1 MTEAQQTPPIR
12 TAQPTF
18 RAQPPIRDAA
28 TLILYRKGHSSLEVL
43 MGERGSGH
51 AFMPNR
57 YVFPGGKL
65 DINDYRIR
73 PAAPLNPVSSSRLER
88 ARITGPRKAVAL
100 ALAAI
105 RETFEETGLRI
116 AGPAPAKAKPA
127 PRGWRGFCTQDD
139 LACLAPDPS
148 QLLYICR
155 AVTPPNRP
163 RRFDAR
169 FFAAPAEAAQ
179 GSLVAS
185 DELGKLHWVTPEAAT
200 KLDLPNITILVLK
213 HLAEWLEHGG
223 DPALP
228 VPYFHNHRGQHIN
241 TPE

>member
-1 MTEAQQTPPIR
+1 MKQKPAPLR
-12 TAQPTF
+12 
-18 RAQPPIRDAA
+18 IRDAA
-28 TLILYRKGHSSLEVL
+28 TLILYRKSRDTLEVL

-51 AFMPNR
+51 AFLPNR

-73 PAAPLNPVSSSRLER
+73 PAAPLNPVSHSRLSR
-88 ARITGPRKAVAL
+88 ARVTGPRKAVAL

-116 AGPAPAKAKPA
+116 AAPAPAKAGPA
-127 PRGWRGFCTQDD
+127 PRGWRGFCAPDNQQP
-139 LACLAPDPS
+139 CLAPDPS
-148 QLLYICR
+148 GLVYICR

-169 FFAAPAEAAQ
+169 FFAAPAELAQ
-179 GSLVAS
+179 GELIAS
-185 DELGKLHWVTPEAAT
+185 EELGKLHWVTPEAAAR
-200 KLDLPNITILVLK
+200 LELPNITVLVLK
-213 HLAEWLEHGG
+213 HLAEWLDCAA

-228 VPYFHNHRGQHIN
+228 VPFFHNRGGKHIN